1 MNNSSMKNVKVVK
14 HPIVQE
20 LITQLRD
27 VNTNSH
33 LFRIYSKQ
41 LATFL
46 LYEALVEVDTKE
58 RKVKTQTGLEYKG
71 VEFSKET
78 AFVCILRAAMG
89 MLFTAMEVFP
99 SGEFHAVGVK
109 RNEDD
114 PFNVKLN
121 FYLDR
126 MNEISK
132 KVNRIVVMDPMLATG
147 SSALTVL
154 EGLRK
159 VHKFE
164 GKIQFVCYIAAKPG
178 AEVIAKQFPD
188 VKITCAGLDE
198 KLNDKAF
205 IIPGLGDAG
214 DRFFGIET
222 NLGTIR

>member
-1 MNNSSMKNVKVVK
+1 MKNVKVVE

-46 LYEALVEVDTKE
+46 LYEALAEVDAKP

-71 VEFSKET
+71 IEFNKKV

-99 SGEFHAVGVK
+99 TGEFHTVGVK

-114 PFNVKLN
+114 PFNVKPN

-126 MNEISK
+126 LNEIGK
-132 KVNRIVVMDPMLATG
+132 KVDRIVLMDPMLATG
-147 SSALTVL
+147 SSAITVL
-154 EGLRK
+154 EGIRE
-159 VHKFE
+159 VHKFKGE
-164 GKIQFVCYIAAKPG
+164 IQFVCYIAAKPG
-178 AEVIAKQFPD
+178 AEVIAKRFPD
-188 VKITCAGLDE
+188 VKITCAGFDE
-198 KLNDKAF
+198 KLNEKAF

-222 NLGTIR
+222 DLDTIR